1 MTTEWRIV
9 PVEPTGAMVKKAYP
23 YCTDDA
29 KECWDEIIAAAPRAS
44 EDEAL
49 VERLAHTLAPKAW
62 SYGNRAPLSQQLRQ
76 TASKR
81 HVRAIL
87 KALETPHD

>member
-1 MTTEWRIV
+1 MTTDWRIV
-9 PVEPTGAMVKKAYP
+9 PAKPTAAMVGKAYP

-49 VERLAHTLAPKAW
+49 VEGLVTRLGNMFDEIDTLTLTTCV
-62 SYGNRAPLSQQLRQ
+62 GVVLE
-76 TASKR
+76 
-81 HVRAIL
+81 
-87 KALETPHD
+87 ALEPPP